1 MGKSVFKI
9 TLLLIFMCSFSLPQE
24 AQVIGEGT
32 TKTGQKVLLLD
43 NGTWKEK
50 PKEIFN
56 IPIGNSYYEGPSD
69 AKITVIEWMD
79 YQ

>member
-9 TLLLIFMCSFSLPQE
+9 TLLLIFMCSFSLSQE